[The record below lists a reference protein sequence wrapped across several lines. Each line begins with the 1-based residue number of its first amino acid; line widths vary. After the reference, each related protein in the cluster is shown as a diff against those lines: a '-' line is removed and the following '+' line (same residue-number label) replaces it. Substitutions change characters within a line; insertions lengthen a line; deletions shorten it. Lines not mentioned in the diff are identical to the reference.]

1 MAKYRKSFFPDYR
14 DVSGESISELIG
26 EVLGSDLFSFEESH
40 QACSPLET
48 DRCVSAHP
56 PIETLNQEWLCAYF
70 DEHIDFHPGMIDAYL
85 DEANAD
91 SPNYDLF
98 YRYFLQGAPNLK
110 KLLLACIDR
119 YPSDPALL
127 NDLAHMHAHAFMLEE
142 LADRYRRACQLET
155 DPEAFAELVQG
166 YFFNTVS
173 DDFDAFYDLRVLFR
187 NDPEKSA
194 IIEYLI
200 EHFGLEEQTPSP

>member
-1 MAKYRKSFFPDYR
+1 MGKYRKSFFPDYR
-14 DVSGESISELIG
+14 DVPGESISELIG
-26 EVLGSDLFSFEESH
+26 EVVGSDPMSFEESL
-40 QACSPLET
+40 QECSLVED
-48 DRCVSAHP
+48 DRYVSALP

-98 YRYFLQGAPNLK
+98 YPYFLQGSSNLK
-110 KLLLACIDR
+110 KLLLACIER

-127 NDLAHMHAHAFMLEE
+127 NDLAHIHAHAFMLDE
-142 LADRYRRACQLET
+142 LAERYRRACRLET
-155 DPEAFAELVQG
+155 DPEAFAELAQG

-173 DDFDAFYDLRVLFR
+173 DDFDAFYDLRILFR

-200 EHFGLEEQTPSP
+200 ENLGLEEQTPPP

>member
-1 MAKYRKSFFPDYR
+1 MRKYRKSFFPDYR
-14 DVSGESISELIG
+14 DFPGENIPELIDQILDVDPIAFDESHSELG
-26 EVLGSDLFSFEESH
+26 PVE
-40 QACSPLET
+40 A
-48 DRCVSAHP
+48 DRCVFTKPSV
-56 PIETLNQEWLCAYF
+56 ETLNQEWLCAYF
-70 DEHIDFHPGMIDAYL
+70 DGHIDFHPGMIDAYL

-98 YRYFLQGAPNLK
+98 YRYFQQGTPNLK
-110 KLLLACIDR
+110 KLLLACIER

-127 NDLAHMHAHAFMLEE
+127 NDLAHVHAHAFMLEE
-142 LADRYRRACQLET
+142 LAEGYRRACRLET

-173 DDFDAFYDLRVLFR
+173 DDFDAFYDLRTLFQ

-200 EHFGLEEQTPSP
+200 EHLGLEESPPLP